1 MFGLR
6 YNLESAD
13 AGVSLRWL
21 IPLLDLR
28 ASRSYPVQV
37 YRIGYTVIELMVTI
51 LIVTILVS
59 TLGVSFVKLLTIQ
72 EKDREQAFIRERLT
86 EICSSYADCLSIG
99 TSVSNTPSGGFVATY
114 RNETG
119 GVSLETGRVDHAS
132 LLVSSPNE
140 HVTDEGKRYFTLDLG
155 IYAYEM
161 GIKTPKFLRDLR
173 GDNMPLISPKDLKMK
188 DGIVSLSCA
197 ILPLNAVRMEDAALG
212 YLTVTGWYNMEETG
226 ALTNVAVGRIVRLWN
241 HE

>member
-6 YNLESAD
+6 YDVEPMGAE
-13 AGVSLRWL
+13 VSLRWSVL
-21 IPLLDLR
+21 FADLR
-28 ASRSYPVQV
+28 ASRSYPAPV
-37 YRIGYTVIELMVTI
+37 YRTGYTVIELMVTI
-51 LIVTILVS
+51 LIVTILVT
-59 TLGVSFVKLLTIQ
+59 TLGVSFVKLLTVQ
-72 EKDREQAFIRERLT
+72 EKNREQAFIRERLA

-99 TSVSNTPSGGFVATY
+99 TSISNTPSGGFVATY

-132 LLVSSPNE
+132 LLVSSHNE
-140 HVTDEGKRYFTLDLG
+140 LTTHEGKRYFTLDFG

-161 GIKTPKFLRDLR
+161 GMKTPKFLRDLR

-188 DGIVSLSCA
+188 DGIVSLNCS

-226 ALTNVAVGRIVRLWN
+226 VLTNVAVGRIVRLWN
-241 HE
+241 RE